1 VLEHYIRSAARQERN
16 KCALSVAVR
25 VPKVDVL
32 LQHSLLGP
40 LRVRWWVGVF
50 RRDSLRCA
58 SHLGAMTY
66 SARLVLDACTLVVPR
81 SALSCKRLRHSEVA
95 STPQETEQQVLRTA
109 WSSMA
114 STAQQAG
121 NLGLTW
127 LARGFQGSTIF
138 LSRSSGTFSS
148 LVMGTVGRQV
158 VTDGWLVVTVAIVPR
173 RANCRPASIAC
184 TAIAV
189 AFPLE
194 RSNEAACLG
203 RL

>member
-1 VLEHYIRSAARQERN
+1 
-16 KCALSVAVR
+16 
-25 VPKVDVL
+25 
-32 LQHSLLGP
+32 
-40 LRVRWWVGVF
+40 
-50 RRDSLRCA
+50 
-58 SHLGAMTY
+58 M
-66 SARLVLDACTLVVPR
+66 
-81 SALSCKRLRHSEVA
+81 
-95 STPQETEQQVLRTA
+95 LRTA

-173 RANCRPASIAC
+173 RAQTQPAAVEDSAC
-184 TAIAV
+184 DA
-189 AFPLE
+189 AFPL
-194 RSNEAACLG
+194 
-203 RL
+203 